1 MSEPEISAAAVGL
14 GAARTLPIAWM
25 VPAFGGPNV
34 PSFLRLAL
42 GLGLAVLWLPWLAGQ
57 VSEAGPVLWTLL
69 LAREAA
75 VGLTLGFVASLIF
88 RAAEGAG
95 RLTDIFRGANLAE
108 VISPVSGGR
117 TSPL

>member
-14 GAARTLPIAWM
+14 GAARTLPIAWL

-34 PSFLRLAL
+34 PAPIRSGWAWVWRCCACH
-42 GLGLAVLWLPWLAGQ
+42 GWRAGADAGPALWL
-57 VSEAGPVLWTLL
+57 LL
-69 LAREAA
+69 LVREAA

-95 RLTDIFRGANLAE
+95 RLTDCFAAPTWPR
-108 VISPVSGGR
+108 
-117 TSPL
+117 